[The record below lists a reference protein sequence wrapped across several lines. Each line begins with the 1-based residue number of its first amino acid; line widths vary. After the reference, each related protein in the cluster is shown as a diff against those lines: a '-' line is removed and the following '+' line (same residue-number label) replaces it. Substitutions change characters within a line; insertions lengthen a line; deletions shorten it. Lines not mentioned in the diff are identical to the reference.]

1 MDWSGGL
8 LPRMRTNVL
17 IATNARI
24 ILESDRIGA
33 EFYCHECALMLFY
46 CLECTNFELSWMD
59 WSWGFFATNARI
71 LMEAEWIG
79 AGVYCHEC
87 TNLIYTEWIGA
98 EVYCHEFSNC
108 F

>member
-33 EFYCHECALMLFY
+33 EFYCHECAL
-46 CLECTNFELSWMD
+46 
-59 WSWGFFATNARI
+59 
-71 LMEAEWIG
+71 
-79 AGVYCHEC
+79 
-87 TNLIYTEWIGA
+87 
-98 EVYCHEFSNC
+98 
-108 F
+108 

>member
-1 MDWSGGL
+1 
-8 LPRMRTNVL
+8 
-17 IATNARI
+17 
-24 ILESDRIGA
+24 
-33 EFYCHECALMLFY
+33 
-46 CLECTNFELSWMD
+46 MD